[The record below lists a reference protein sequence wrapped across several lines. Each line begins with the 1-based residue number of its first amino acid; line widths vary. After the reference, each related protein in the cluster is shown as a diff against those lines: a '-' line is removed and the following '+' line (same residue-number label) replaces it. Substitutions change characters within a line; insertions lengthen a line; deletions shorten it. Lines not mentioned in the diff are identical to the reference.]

1 MRQQRSI
8 ILYLFVGLLI
18 VTGFFLYIFK
28 DSLVS
33 RFLTYSINGEV
44 IRLTS
49 DNSNI
54 KLDILNDSRIKAL
67 KNYTGVFD
75 YNDLEGTQKAL
86 LTEVNNQ
93 NSVVISNPDAGSS
106 DNIDVKKINFVQVR
120 VGNNNPFVTS
130 KVTK

>member
-44 IRLTS
+44 IRLAS